1 MSFGY
6 VGGDGAIATP
16 DVRKYL
22 YFKQIEGRGRGV
34 FCSRAISRG
43 EIIDV
48 APVVVIPE
56 RERAALEQTQL
67 TNYYFKYHDAWA
79 VVLGIP
85 SLLNH
90 DKNGNVHYHPNLAAM
105 VYVFYAIRDIPDDT
119 ELLLD
124 YSDGTNAEVTFTADG
139 NYTIS
144 LRNIAP
150 KGAAQ
155 RPTKPSSRRR
165 KKSQIKK
172 PLRQTP

>member
-6 VGGDGAIATP
+6 VAADGAIATP
-16 DVRKYL
+16 DARKCL
-22 YFKQIEGRGRGV
+22 YFKQVEGRGRGV
-34 FCSRAISRG
+34 FSSRAISRG

-56 RERAALEQTQL
+56 HERAALEQTQL

-79 VVLGIP
+79 VVLGMP

-90 DKNGNVHYHPNLAAM
+90 DKNGNVHCHPNLAAT
-105 VYVFYAIRDIPDDT
+105 VYVFYAIRDIPVDT

-124 YSDGTNAEVTFTADG
+124 YSDGRNADVTFTADG

-144 LRNIAP
+144 PRNTA
-150 KGAAQ
+150 
-155 RPTKPSSRRR
+155 
-165 KKSQIKK
+165 
-172 PLRQTP
+172 